1 MDYLNSLST
10 KECLM
15 YNNSTWKCV
24 VSWLKKLCLLDSQH
38 PKLIETYLKDQF
50 DTFLS
55 TSSSD
60 FYSTLSGSNKIAKFI
75 LMLADCVTD
84 DTKSRVTTA
93 EECCRQTTEL
103 LIEKFTT
110 CNKHVYAS
118 GEKMEKCIFIFHFMI
133 YHWNSKSL
141 NSNSEFK
148 NNTLLKRYIKLKTR
162 NSSTISIGVRL
173 ECCQL

>member
-38 PKLIETYLKDQF
+38 PKLIKTYLNDQI

-55 TSSSD
+55 TSSSSD

-75 LMLADCVTD
+75 LMLADCVVD
-84 DTKSRVTTA
+84 GTKSLVAAA

-141 NSNSEFK
+141 NWEIFFQNK
-148 NNTLLKRYIKLKTR
+148 NTFETLIF
-162 NSSTISIGVRL
+162 N
-173 ECCQL
+173 

>member
-1 MDYLNSLST
+1 
-10 KECLM
+10 M

-38 PKLIETYLKDQF
+38 PKLIETYLNDQI

-75 LMLADCVTD
+75 LMLADCVAD
-84 DTKSRVTTA
+84 GTKSLVAAA

-141 NSNSEFK
+141 NWEIFFQNK
-148 NNTLLKRYIKLKTR
+148 NTFETLIF
-162 NSSTISIGVRL
+162 N
-173 ECCQL
+173 